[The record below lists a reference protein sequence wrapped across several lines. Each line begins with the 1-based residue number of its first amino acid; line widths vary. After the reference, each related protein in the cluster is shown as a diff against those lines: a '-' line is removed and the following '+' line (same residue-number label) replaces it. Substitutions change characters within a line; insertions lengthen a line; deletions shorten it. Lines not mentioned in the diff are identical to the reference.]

1 MVQVRCVVNCAA
13 HHMPHARRA
22 AAAYTNPHTHT
33 LSRVLDSRD
42 VAHHQC
48 SHFSSLHL
56 RVTNYNIAA
65 GHSSL
70 SPLNCLPRPPPR
82 QNILENYPPFLMLLA
97 VGSTYRPALA
107 AAFGALRLFGFISYY
122 KGYSSGD
129 PKKRLNPGTA
139 VGYIGLF
146 GLLGLGFEVVA
157 RLITS

>member
-1 MVQVRCVVNCAA
+1 MA
-13 HHMPHARRA
+13 
-22 AAAYTNPHTHT
+22 
-33 LSRVLDSRD
+33 SFLDSVRLQPAHGY
-42 VAHHQC
+42 VAGVAIASVFVNTWAAFGVGAARKKYNVPYPQMYAET
-48 SHFSSLHL
+48 SH
-56 RVTNYNIAA
+56 A
-65 GHSSL
+65 HSTQF
-70 SPLNCLPRPPPR
+70 NCVQRAH